1 MNNDSIEELEGR
13 ELERAAIVKWLRDRA
28 AAWRQHPPTATHGNE
43 ILRRAHEAAAGTLA
57 DSIEG
62 LAAAIERCAHRSGS

>member
-1 MNNDSIEELEGR
+1 MNNDSIAEREGR

-28 AAWRQHPPTATHGNE
+28 AAWRRHHTASVKDAHDNE
-43 ILRRAHEAAAGTLA
+43 LA
-57 DSIEG
+57 DSVEG